1 MRTSVKDARINI
13 KLASQ
18 DKIAI
23 ERAAVLGGFRSTTD
37 YMMKVLLEDSQRRI
51 EVSKQLIENE
61 QDAAL
66 FYELLNRPTQV
77 NKKLSASAA
86 KYKKLFGQ

>member
-1 MRTSVKDARINI
+1 MRSSNKDARINI

-18 DKIAI
+18 DKTTI
-23 ERAAVLGGFRSTTD
+23 EQAAVIGGFRSTTD
-37 YMMKVLLEDSQRRI
+37 YMMKVLLEDSKKRI

-66 FYELLNRPTQV
+66 FYEILNRPAQV
-77 NKKLSASAA
+77 NNKLSASAA
-86 KYKKLFGQ
+86 KYKKLFSK

>member
-1 MRTSVKDARINI
+1 MRTSIKDARINI

-18 DKIAI
+18 DKITI
-23 ERAAVLGGFRSTTD
+23 EQAAVLGGFRSTTD

-51 EVSKQLIENE
+51 EVSQQIIENK

-66 FYELLNRPTQV
+66 FYEILNRPAQISDKMT
-77 NKKLSASAA
+77 KSAA
-86 KYKKLFGQ
+86 KYKKLFG

>member
-1 MRTSVKDARINI
+1 MRTRVKDARINI
-13 KLASQ
+13 KLASR
-18 DKIAI
+18 DKITI
-23 ERAAVLGGFRSTTD
+23 EQAAALGGFRSTTD

-66 FYELLNRPTQV
+66 FYELLNRPTRV

-86 KYKKLFGQ
+86 KYKKLFG

>member
-1 MRTSVKDARINI
+1 MRTSTKDARINI

-18 DKIAI
+18 DKITI
-23 ERAAVLGGFRSTTD
+23 EQAAVLGGFRSTTD

-51 EVSKQLIENE
+51 EESQQLIENE

-66 FYELLNRPTQV
+66 FYEILNRPVQA
-77 NKKLSASAA
+77 NKKLSKSTA
-86 KYKKLFGQ
+86 KYKKLFG

>member
-1 MRTSVKDARINI
+1 MRTSIKDARINI

-18 DKIAI
+18 DKITI
-23 ERAAVLGGFRSTTD
+23 EQAAVLGGFRSTTD

-51 EVSKQLIENE
+51 EVSQQLIKNE

-66 FYELLNRPTQV
+66 FYEILNRPTQV
-77 NKKLSASAA
+77 NKKLSLSAA
-86 KYKKLFGQ
+86 KYKRLFG